1 MTQNQI
7 ELLHLGIAP
16 IDDRV
21 ILVVESGLEW
31 VKNNTTLEF
40 DMNKDDD
47 LIALPSAVKL
57 FLVKFLDVQML
68 SVGVTSESIEGLS
81 QSFDTGDKSAM
92 LWQFAE
98 ELLSPYLKSR
108 VRFITAQR
116 KYRY

>member
-1 MTQNQI
+1 MNRETI
-7 ELLHLGIAP
+7 ELLHLGISP
-16 IDDRV
+16 VDDRV
-21 ILVVESGLEW
+21 ILVIESGLEW

-40 DMNKDDD
+40 DMNNDDD

-68 SVGVTSESIEGLS
+68 SVGVVSESIEGLS